1 MVYVF
6 LYNKYLKGLTLQ
18 KSIFFSLLLFLIPSL
33 GFSEW
38 KSIAENNEAKI
49 YVDLG
54 SIRKVDDGIKSIWSL
69 KNFSKAQK
77 NIKSRQFKI
86 ELDCELDEY
95 RKLIRFSFTGFF
107 SSGLPIKDYFKAED
121 WHSVSDD
128 NLFKAVFT
136 SVCSKKNR

>member
-1 MVYVF
+1 MIYVF
-6 LYNKYLKGLTLQ
+6 LYNKYLKGLILQ
-18 KSIFFSLLLFLIPSL
+18 KSICFSLILFFLPSV

-38 KSIAENNEAKI
+38 KSIAENSKAKI

-69 KNFSKAQK
+69 KNFSEAQQKA
-77 NIKSRQFKI
+77 KSRQFKI
-86 ELDCELDEY
+86 ELDCELEEY

-121 WHSVSDD
+121 WHSINDD
-128 NLFKAVFT
+128 ELFKAVFT
-136 SVCSKKNR
+136 SVCARKK

>member
-6 LYNKYLKGLTLQ
+6 LYNKYLKGLALQ

-86 ELDCELDEY
+86 ELDCELEEY

-107 SSGLPIKDYFKAED
+107 
-121 WHSVSDD
+121 
-128 NLFKAVFT
+128 
-136 SVCSKKNR
+136 

>member
-1 MVYVF
+1 MIYVF
-6 LYNKYLKGLTLQ
+6 LYYKYLKGLILQ
-18 KSIFFSLLLFLIPSL
+18 KSICFSLILFFLPSV

-38 KSIAENNEAKI
+38 KSIAENSKAKI

-77 NIKSRQFKI
+77 KVKSRQFKI
-86 ELDCELDEY
+86 ELDCEQEEY

-121 WHSVSDD
+121 WHSINDD
-128 NLFKAVFT
+128 ELFKAVFT
-136 SVCSKKNR
+136 SVCARKK

>member
-1 MVYVF
+1 MIYVF
-6 LYNKYLKGLTLQ
+6 PYNKYLKGLILQ
-18 KSIFFSLLLFLIPSL
+18 KSICFSLILFFLPSV
-33 GFSEW
+33 GFPEW
-38 KSIAENNEAKI
+38 KSIAENSKAKI

-77 NIKSRQFKI
+77 KANSRQFKI
-86 ELDCELDEY
+86 ELDCEQEEY

-121 WHSVSDD
+121 WHSINDD
-128 NLFKAVFT
+128 ELFKAVFT
-136 SVCSKKNR
+136 SVCARKK

>member
-1 MVYVF
+1 MY
-6 LYNKYLKGLTLQ
+6 
-18 KSIFFSLLLFLIPSL
+18 KSILIGLLIFLLPSL

-38 KSIAENNEAKI
+38 KNIAENNEAKI

-69 KNFSKAQK
+69 KNFNIPNEK
-77 NIKSRQFKI
+77 IKSRQFKI
-86 ELDCELDEY
+86 ELDCQQKEY

-121 WHSVSDD
+121 WHPISDD
-128 NLFKAVFT
+128 ELFKAVFT
-136 SVCSKKNR
+136 SVCFKKK

>member
-1 MVYVF
+1 MY
-6 LYNKYLKGLTLQ
+6 
-18 KSIFFSLLLFLIPSL
+18 KSILIGLLIFLIPSL

-38 KSIAENNEAKI
+38 KNIAENNEAKI

-69 KNFSKAQK
+69 KNFNIPNEK
-77 NIKSRQFKI
+77 IKSRQFKI
-86 ELDCELDEY
+86 ELDCQQEEY

-121 WHSVSDD
+121 WHPISDD
-128 NLFKAVFT
+128 ELFKAVFT
-136 SVCSKKNR
+136 SVCFKKK

>member
-1 MVYVF
+1 
-6 LYNKYLKGLTLQ
+6 LY
-18 KSIFFSLLLFLIPSL
+18 KSILIGLLIFLLPSL

-38 KSIAENNEAKI
+38 KNIAENNEAKI

-69 KNFSKAQK
+69 KNFNIPNEK
-77 NIKSRQFKI
+77 IKSRQFKI
-86 ELDCELDEY
+86 ELDCQQEEY

-121 WHSVSDD
+121 WHPISDD
-128 NLFKAVFT
+128 ELFKAVFT
-136 SVCSKKNR
+136 SVCFKKK

>member
-1 MVYVF
+1 
-6 LYNKYLKGLTLQ
+6 
-18 KSIFFSLLLFLIPSL
+18 LLPSL

-38 KSIAENNEAKI
+38 KNIAENNEAKI

-69 KNFSKAQK
+69 KNFNIPNEK
-77 NIKSRQFKI
+77 IKSRQFKI
-86 ELDCELDEY
+86 ELDCQQEEY

-121 WHSVSDD
+121 WHPISDD
-128 NLFKAVFT
+128 ELFKAVFT
-136 SVCSKKNR
+136 SVCFKKK

>member
-1 MVYVF
+1 MY
-6 LYNKYLKGLTLQ
+6 
-18 KSIFFSLLLFLIPSL
+18 KSILIGLLIFLIPSL

-38 KSIAENNEAKI
+38 KNIAENNEAKI

-69 KNFSKAQK
+69 KNFNIPNEK
-77 NIKSRQFKI
+77 IKSRQFKI
-86 ELDCELDEY
+86 ELDCQQEEY

-121 WHSVSDD
+121 WHPISDD
-128 NLFKAVFT
+128 ELFKAVFT
-136 SVCSKKNR
+136 SVCLKKK

>member
-1 MVYVF
+1 MY
-6 LYNKYLKGLTLQ
+6 
-18 KSIFFSLLLFLIPSL
+18 KSILIGLLIFLLPSL

-38 KSIAENNEAKI
+38 KNIAENNEAKI

-69 KNFSKAQK
+69 KNFNIPNEK
-77 NIKSRQFKI
+77 IKSRQFKI
-86 ELDCELDEY
+86 ELDCQQEEY

-121 WHSVSDD
+121 WHPISDD
-128 NLFKAVFT
+128 ELFKAVFT
-136 SVCSKKNR
+136 SVCFKKK

>member
-1 MVYVF
+1 MIYVF
-6 LYNKYLKGLTLQ
+6 LYNKYLKGLILQ
-18 KSIFFSLLLFLIPSL
+18 KSICFSLILFFLPSV

-38 KSIAENNEAKI
+38 KSIAENSEAKI

-77 NIKSRQFKI
+77 KAKSRQFKI
-86 ELDCELDEY
+86 ELDCEQEEY

-107 SSGLPIKDYFKAED
+107 SSGLPIKDYFKPED
-121 WHSVSDD
+121 WHSINDD
-128 NLFKAVFT
+128 DLFKAVFT
-136 SVCSKKNR
+136 AVCARQNK

>member
-1 MVYVF
+1 MY
-6 LYNKYLKGLTLQ
+6 
-18 KSIFFSLLLFLIPSL
+18 KSILIGLLIFLLPSF

-38 KSIAENNEAKI
+38 KNIAENNEAKI

-69 KNFSKAQK
+69 KNFNIPNEK
-77 NIKSRQFKI
+77 IKSRQFKI
-86 ELDCELDEY
+86 ELDCQQEEY

-121 WHSVSDD
+121 WHPISDD
-128 NLFKAVFT
+128 ELFKAVFT
-136 SVCSKKNR
+136 SVCFKKK

>member
-1 MVYVF
+1 MY
-6 LYNKYLKGLTLQ
+6 
-18 KSIFFSLLLFLIPSL
+18 KSILIGLLIFLLPSL

-38 KSIAENNEAKI
+38 KNIAENNEAKI

-69 KNFSKAQK
+69 KNFNIPNEK
-77 NIKSRQFKI
+77 IKSRQFKI
-86 ELDCELDEY
+86 ELDCQQEEY

-121 WHSVSDD
+121 WHPISDD
-128 NLFKAVFT
+128 ELFKAVFT
-136 SVCSKKNR
+136 SVCLKKK

>member
-1 MVYVF
+1 MV
-6 LYNKYLKGLTLQ
+6 LY
-18 KSIFFSLLLFLIPSL
+18 KSILIGLLIFLLPSL

-38 KSIAENNEAKI
+38 KNIAENNEAKI

-69 KNFSKAQK
+69 KNFNIPNEK
-77 NIKSRQFKI
+77 IKSRQFKI
-86 ELDCELDEY
+86 ELDCQQEEY

-121 WHSVSDD
+121 WHPISDD
-128 NLFKAVFT
+128 ELFKAVFT
-136 SVCSKKNR
+136 SVCLKKK

>member
-1 MVYVF
+1 MIYVF
-6 LYNKYLKGLTLQ
+6 PYNKYLKGLILQ
-18 KSIFFSLLLFLIPSL
+18 KSICISLILLFLPSV

-38 KSIAENNEAKI
+38 KSIAENSKAKI

-77 NIKSRQFKI
+77 KAKSRQFKI
-86 ELDCELDEY
+86 ELDCEQEEY

-121 WHSVSDD
+121 WHSIDD
-128 NLFKAVFT
+128 DELFKAVFT
-136 SVCSKKNR
+136 SVCARKK

>member
-1 MVYVF
+1 MIYVF
-6 LYNKYLKGLTLQ
+6 PYNKYLKGLILQ
-18 KSIFFSLLLFLIPSL
+18 KSICISLILLLLPSV

-38 KSIAENNEAKI
+38 KSIAENSKAKI

-77 NIKSRQFKI
+77 KANSRQFKI
-86 ELDCELDEY
+86 ELDCEQEEY

-121 WHSVSDD
+121 WHSINDD
-128 NLFKAVFT
+128 ELFKAVFA
-136 SVCSKKNR
+136 SVCARKK

>member
-1 MVYVF
+1 MV
-6 LYNKYLKGLTLQ
+6 LY
-18 KSIFFSLLLFLIPSL
+18 KSILIGLLIFLLPSL

-38 KSIAENNEAKI
+38 KNIAENNEAKI

-69 KNFSKAQK
+69 KNFNIPNEK
-77 NIKSRQFKI
+77 IKSRQFKI
-86 ELDCELDEY
+86 ELDCQQEEY

-121 WHSVSDD
+121 WHPISDD
-128 NLFKAVFT
+128 ELFKAVFT
-136 SVCSKKNR
+136 SVCFKKK

>member
-1 MVYVF
+1 MH
-6 LYNKYLKGLTLQ
+6 
-18 KSIFFSLLLFLIPSL
+18 KSILIGLIIFLLPSL

-38 KSIAENNEAKI
+38 KNIAENNEAKI

-69 KNFSKAQK
+69 KNFNIPNEK
-77 NIKSRQFKI
+77 IKSRQFKI
-86 ELDCELDEY
+86 ELDCQQEEY

-121 WHSVSDD
+121 WHPISDD
-128 NLFKAVFT
+128 ELFKAVFT
-136 SVCSKKNR
+136 SVCFKKK